1 MRKTLILALATLPLL
16 LLALGGCQENAPA
29 MQEIVPGLSYADSIV
44 GTGEEVQFDDFVVV
58 HYTGW
63 LYDTDTGTKGERFDS
78 SVTRGEPIAFPLGRS
93 YVVQGWEKGLP
104 GMKVGGKRTLV
115 IGPEMGYGERGN
127 PPKIPAGATLM
138 FELEIVDLPSV
149 EVIVET
155 QGEGAAAE
163 SGDQVAV
170 HYTGYLWTDGEATG
184 EFDSSLSRGEPY
196 RFRLGAGMVIPGW
209 DFGFEGMK
217 VGTKAR
223 LIIPWVMAYGDQ
235 GRQPKIPA
243 KADLCFDVELVEIE
257 GK

>member
-127 PPKIPAGATLM
+127 PPKIPAGATL
-138 FELEIVDLPSV
+138 
-149 EVIVET
+149 
-155 QGEGAAAE
+155 E